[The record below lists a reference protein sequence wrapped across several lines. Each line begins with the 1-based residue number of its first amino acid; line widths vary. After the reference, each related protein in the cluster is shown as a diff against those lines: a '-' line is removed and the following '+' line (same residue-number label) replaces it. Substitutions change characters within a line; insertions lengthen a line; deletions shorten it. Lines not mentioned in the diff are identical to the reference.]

1 MNKNSIH
8 LTKAQR
14 QALEQLIS
22 AGRAPAR
29 KIMHAQVLLK
39 ADASEQGPG
48 WSDGQIR
55 EAFGVGLATIWR
67 MRRRFLEHGLDG
79 ALNRRG
85 QPERPEKRKLTG
97 EQEAHLIALAC
108 SKPPA
113 GQQRWSIRLL
123 TKTSVQMEIVEQVG
137 RETIRQTLKNP
148 RMASLS

>member
-39 ADASEQGPG
+39 ADESAQGPG

-55 EAFGVGLATIWR
+55 EAFGVGLTTIWR

-108 SKPPA
+108 SRPPA

-137 RETIRQTLKNP
+137 RETIRQTLKKMNSNP
-148 RMASLS
+148 G